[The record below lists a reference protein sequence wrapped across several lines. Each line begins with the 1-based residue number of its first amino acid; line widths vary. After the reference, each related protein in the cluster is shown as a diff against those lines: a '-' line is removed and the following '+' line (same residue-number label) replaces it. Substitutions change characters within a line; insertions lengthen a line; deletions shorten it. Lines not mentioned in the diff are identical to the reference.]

1 MSVIDEVGEL
11 PGFGNVWVHRKGIA
25 NVLSFKGVEGTT
37 GYHIQYDNFVEDA
50 FNGKKPNGEAHKFIP
65 SEKRLYYCDCSHMF
79 EQQPRTG
86 TQVQSDN
93 DNRTGNQV
101 QSDNNNTKPNGKIVC
116 FDGDANN
123 NGKPIMHGTGL
134 GIETRTKNKAKFS
147 KRDVKR
153 AEKARRL
160 QHIAAHLSHKQL
172 LSITQKNQLKNC
184 PIVPR
189 DIRLID
195 EILGPIVPGL
205 KGKTMRRNN
214 E

>member
-1 MSVIDEVGEL
+1 MAG
-11 PGFGNVWVHRKGIA
+11 
-25 NVLSFKGVEGTT
+25 
-37 GYHIQYDNFVEDA
+37 
-50 FNGKKPNGEAHKFIP
+50 
-65 SEKRLYYCDCSHMF
+65 
-79 EQQPRTG
+79 
-86 TQVQSDN
+86 
-93 DNRTGNQV
+93 TGNQV
-101 QSDNNNTKPNGKIVC
+101 QSDNNNRAGNRLACCGNGSTGLDWTGLDWTGNQVQSDNNNRNGNEVQIDHTKPSGKIVR